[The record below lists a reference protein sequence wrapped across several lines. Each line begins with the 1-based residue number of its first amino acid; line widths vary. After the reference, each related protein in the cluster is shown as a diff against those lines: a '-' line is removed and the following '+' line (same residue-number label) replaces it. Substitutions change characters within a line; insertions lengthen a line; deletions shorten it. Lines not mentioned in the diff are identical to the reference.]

1 MSGWNKRYVPYPLL
15 AHWTSDYHTG
25 IGFGVKIPHST
36 RDDKGNLNLTV
47 QYELNSKYLKGLV
60 ESGKAK
66 YLSVIECNRT
76 FSRLSQSPSEKES
89 EDIFVEQLSDFS
101 DSLSLVPYVVA
112 TRPLPHFLSDEH
124 ADEIRYIKPE
134 GFHIAPWSMLARGA
148 EQRIELDSNSNPNSV
163 IDLVGSEELEEGAF
177 NIDLNENRIKI
188 YVSHSDFPTI
198 DAFRNNKTS
207 IEPERAALV
216 PALYMQAVVEALRNL
231 SSNEDRRWH
240 QTMVKALGE
249 KKIEVDNEELR
260 DNALK
265 YAQALMANP
274 LGTMLRSFQRG
285 DD

>member
-1 MSGWNKRYVPYPLL
+1 
-15 AHWTSDYHTG
+15 
-25 IGFGVKIPHST
+25 
-36 RDDKGNLNLTV
+36 
-47 QYELNSKYLKGLV
+47 
-60 ESGKAK
+60 
-66 YLSVIECNRT
+66 
-76 FSRLSQSPSEKES
+76 
-89 EDIFVEQLSDFS
+89 
-101 DSLSLVPYVVA
+101 
-112 TRPLPHFLSDEH
+112 
-124 ADEIRYIKPE
+124 
-134 GFHIAPWSMLARGA
+134 MLARGA